1 MPLLFLDL
9 DNTLVDRAAAYRS
22 WAASFLAARGA
33 DPALLDAMVVADGDG
48 LRHKPDVAADLTELL
63 ALTPEESATIVKVL
77 RAGVVEHLVLVPGCL
92 DALARARD
100 AGWTPYIVSNGVT
113 VQQEKKIAG
122 LGLDRHVDGWV
133 ISEEAGVAKPD
144 ATIFA
149 LAADRAGQPIDGAW
163 MVGDSAEADIVGSH
177 GAGLP
182 CVYLHRG
189 RAWPEHL
196 AAPTASA
203 GSLGEAVEIVLASS

>member
-22 WAASFLAARGA
+22 WAASYLTARGA

-48 LRHKPDVAADLTELL
+48 LRYKPDVAADLTALL
-63 ALTPEESATIVKVL
+63 GLGPDESATIVKVL
-77 RAGVVEHLVLVPGCL
+77 RAGVVDHLVLVPGCV
-92 DALARARD
+92 DALSRARR

-113 VQQEKKIAG
+113 AQQEKKIFG
-122 LGLDRHVDGWV
+122 LGLDAHVDGWV

-144 ATIFA
+144 AAIFA
-149 LAADRAGQPIDGAW
+149 VAAERAGRPIDGAW
-163 MVGDSAEADIVGSH
+163 MIGDSAEADIAGSH
-177 GAGLP
+177 NAGLP

-189 RAWPEHL
+189 RPWPAHL
-196 AAPTASA
+196 AEPTASA
-203 GSLGEAVEIVLASS
+203 GSLGEAVDVVLASA